1 MRVDVHL
8 TATLRRFLPP
18 GTIGDHV
25 RLDLPAGTTVGQV
38 VHSLRVPDDLERLTV
53 VNGRDA
59 GPDQVLSEGD
69 MLSLFPPLA
78 GG

>member
-1 MRVDVHL
+1 VQVDVHL

-18 GTIGDHV
+18 GKAGDHV
-25 RLDLPAGTTVGQV
+25 RLDVPPGTTVGQV
-38 VHSLRVPDDLERLTV
+38 VHSLRVPADLERLTV

-59 GPDQVLSEGD
+59 GPDHVLSDGD
-69 MLSLFPPLA
+69 VLSLFPPLA